1 MGLFDFFKSK
11 KSESGAPIADKNV
24 ARYAKTAADKRAQNY
39 DRMEALE
46 ALARMRTKEAATALL
61 KRFAFTID
69 PSITD
74 QEEKEVAYRGIV
86 SCGEDAIEPV
96 REYIAKAESITW
108 PLKVLKE
115 LVPPERYSQEIVGLL
130 ENFDI
135 EYVRNVEPKVHLIG
149 ELEHHPSP
157 DARRTAERFLEDV
170 NESVRFVAVGST
182 LAQNDEASATPLCEA
197 LIAEESVRV
206 KNRIAEGMASRGWT
220 VPESCREGVARALPR
235 EWTLTPEGKIARR

>member
-11 KSESGAPIADKNV
+11 KSESGASITDKNV

-46 ALARMRTKEAATALL
+46 ALARMRTKDAATALL
-61 KRFAFTID
+61 KRFSFTID

-86 SCGEDAIEPV
+86 SCGEEAIEPV
-96 REYIAKAESITW
+96 REYIAKAEAITW
-108 PLKVLKE
+108 PLKVLKA
-115 LVPPERYSQEIVGLL
+115 LVPPERYSEEIVGLL
-130 ENFDI
+130 DNFDI

-157 DARRTAERFLEDV
+157 NARRAAERFLEDV

-182 LAQNDEASATPLCEA
+182 LAQNDEASAGPLSEA

-220 VPESCREGVARALPR
+220 VPEACREGVARALPR
-235 EWTLTPEGKIARR
+235 EWSLTPDGKIARR